1 MLYTN
6 SDGGAR
12 GNPGPGAIGV
22 VIRKEGKILK
32 TYSKKVGKVTNN
44 IAEYLALI
52 KALELALKHSK
63 EVTCILDSELIV
75 KQLNGEYR
83 VKNLKL
89 KELFEK
95 VKKLGKKFR
104 KVNYK
109 HVSRWHKFQQLA
121 DELLNK
127 ELDGKNY
134 K

>member
-22 VIRKEGKILK
+22 LIRRNNKVIK
-32 TYSKKVGKVTNN
+32 TYSEKVGRATNN

-52 KALELALKHSK
+52 KALELALKYGK

-89 KELFEK
+89 KDLFEK
-95 VKKLGKKFR
+95 VKNLEKGFR
-104 KVNYK
+104 KISYK
-109 HVSRWHKFQQLA
+109 HVSRWNKFQIIA
-121 DELLNK
+121 DSLLNK
-127 ELDGKNY
+127 ELDKE
-134 K
+134 